1 MIWFLIILIIV
12 FLAVY
17 VYFSIIIAAGIVDKI
32 KSIDQ
37 KISDLYENDEWCE
50 KEIKEISKTTDELY
64 STHMKDISA
73 AWLKI
78 DNISNDINR
87 TKMRV
92 GKIEQE
98 RGYSDEVDRN

>member
-17 VYFSIIIAAGIVDKI
+17 VYFSIMITAGIIEKLNALEKKV
-32 KSIDQ
+32 
-37 KISDLYENDEWCE
+37 SDLFDNDEWCE
-50 KEIKEISKTTDELY
+50 KELKEISKTTDELY

-73 AWLKI
+73 AWLKM
-78 DNISNDINR
+78 DNISNEINR

-92 GKIEQE
+92 GKLEQE
-98 RGYSDEVDRN
+98 RGYSDEVDRS